1 MNIVQISRVFLIASV
16 IILLPTSLHAQKVIR
31 SPEYKG
37 AIEKAESAANEILTA
52 QKVPGLAFAVAIDGK
67 IVWSEGFGSAD
78 VEKNVPVTPGTRF
91 RIGSISK
98 LFTAAAAAK
107 LSEDGLLDLDAP
119 IWPFAAGYPQKQ
131 FTVTSRELLGHLAGI
146 RHYGRDDYINQ
157 RRYDSVSESL
167 EKFSGSP
174 LLHKPGSKYSYSS
187 PGYTLL
193 GAVIEGASKTDF
205 AHYLQSNVFRP
216 IGMKNTVPDDNR
228 EIVEN
233 RSEFYSLT
241 EGGRVQNAIYMDTSD
256 RLPAGGF
263 LSTAEDLAAFGTA
276 CAFGDFFGPEMKK
289 SVFTSQSTTEGKM
302 TGVGFG
308 WRIGKD
314 SESRPIFHH
323 GGDTIGGRAF
333 LLIYPEEKIV
343 LSFVS
348 NLSFVRFN
356 ETDAE
361 KIAVLFMR

>member
-1 MNIVQISRVFLIASV
+1 MNIGQVSRVLLLASV
-16 IILLPTSLHAQKVIR
+16 SMLPASLHAQEVVR

-37 AIEKAESAANEILTA
+37 AIEKAESAANEILTD
-52 QKVPGLAFAVAIDGK
+52 QKIPGLAFAVAIDGK
-67 IVWSEGFGSAD
+67 IVWSQGFGSAD

-107 LSEDGLLDLDAP
+107 LSEGGYLDLDAP
-119 IWPFAAGYPQKQ
+119 IWPYVPGYPQKQ
-131 FTVTSRELLGHLAGI
+131 FAITSRELLGHLAGI

-157 RRYDSVSESL
+157 RHYDSVSESL
-167 EKFSGSP
+167 GKFSGSP
-174 LLHKPGSKYSYSS
+174 LMHKPGTKYSYSS

-193 GAVIEGASKTDF
+193 GAVIEGVAKTNF
-205 AHYLQSNVFRP
+205 THYLQTNVFQP

-228 EIVEN
+228 EIIEN

-241 EGGRVQNAIYMDTSD
+241 DGGRLQNAIYMDTSD

-276 CAFGDFFGPEMKK
+276 CALGDFFRPEMKK
-289 SVFTSQSTTEGKM
+289 IVFTSQSTTEGKM

-323 GGDTIGGRAF
+323 GGDAIGGRAF

-348 NLSFVRFN
+348 NLSFVKFN
-356 ETDAE
+356 EKDAE
-361 KIAVLFMR
+361 KIAVLFTQ